1 MLRSELSDLWLN
13 LIVPYYQ
20 SADKAGELFEEIVT
34 SYSEKSR
41 YYHTCEHLK
50 DLFKLSVEYGHR
62 LENVEVVR
70 FAIFYHDIVYKSS
83 RSDNEIKSAAL
94 AKSRLGEL
102 NVFDDQ
108 IETIEKFI
116 LSTKRHQPLEC
127 SFPNDLLYFL
137 DFDLS
142 ILGASSE
149 VYDRYAKAIR
159 MEYNQFPDF
168 LYKPGRKKVLKRLLE
183 KPFIYRTSDFKTKYE
198 AQAKKNLHNELTLLS

>member
-20 SADKAGELFEEIVT
+20 SADKAGELFEEILN

-41 YYHTCEHLK
+41 HYHTCEHLK
-50 DLFKLSVEYGHR
+50 DLLQLSVEYGHR

-94 AKSRLGEL
+94 ARSRLGEL
-102 NVFDDQ
+102 NVFEDQ
-108 IETIEKFI
+108 IEAIEKFI
-116 LSTKRHQPLEC
+116 LCTKRHQPAEC
-127 SFPNDLLYFL
+127 SFQNDLLYFL

-142 ILGASSE
+142 ILGTSPD
-149 VYDRYAKAIR
+149 VYDGYARAIR
-159 MEYNQFPDF
+159 MEYKQFPDF
-168 LYKPGRKKVLKRLLE
+168 LYKPGRKKILKRLLQ
-183 KPFIYRTSDFKTKYE
+183 KPFIFKTADFKAKYE
-198 AQAKKNLHNELTLLS
+198 EQAKKNLQNELILLS